1 MTVVGLSRRVKR
13 PGQGKKKS
21 QSGTR
26 GGGKLPVPAD
36 ASVEQLRGLLLQ
48 YSPKNQLSSTA
59 VRWPESNS
67 GAKHVF
73 LEPFYTKLIVLP
85 RQTRDK
91 HTGEQ
96 RAFSAGAAGLL
107 ESIRG
112 CCGE

>member
-1 MTVVGLSRRVKR
+1 
-13 PGQGKKKS
+13 
-21 QSGTR
+21 
-26 GGGKLPVPAD
+26 VPAD

-73 LEPFYTKLIVLP
+73 LELFYTELIVLP

-91 HTGEQ
+91 HKEIANKGRFLQ
-96 RAFSAGAAGLL
+96 ARRACWSRSEAAVV
-107 ESIRG
+107 SDSYRSSDMWVPAVAI
-112 CCGE
+112 